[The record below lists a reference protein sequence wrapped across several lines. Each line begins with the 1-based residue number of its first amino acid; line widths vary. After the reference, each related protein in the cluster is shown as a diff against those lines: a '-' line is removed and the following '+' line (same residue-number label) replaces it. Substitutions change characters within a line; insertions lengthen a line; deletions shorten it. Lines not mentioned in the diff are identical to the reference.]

1 MSLELKLGGDFRDS
15 ALYELILGYQNG
27 EETNWGQRVSF
38 FRDKRKKQG
47 WTRGHKNESNF
58 LIFMPP
64 CPSLFSEQR
73 ERGM

>member
-38 FRDKRKKQG
+38 SMISERSKDGQGVIKMRK
-47 WTRGHKNESNF
+47 F
-58 LIFMPP
+58 L
-64 CPSLFSEQR
+64 
-73 ERGM
+73 

>member
-38 FRDKRKKQG
+38 FRDKRKKQV
-47 WTRGHKNESNF
+47 
-58 LIFMPP
+58 
-64 CPSLFSEQR
+64 
-73 ERGM
+73 